1 MIEKDSIIQKA
12 IQIAQ
17 NAERNSIW
25 LAEDSIWNLEKNKE
39 KLLNLEQSV
48 SALLKGPSEA
58 GPLPF
63 VTKMDLMQ
71 LEETVNKR
79 V

>member
-1 MIEKDSIIQKA
+1 M
-12 IQIAQ
+12 QIAQ
-17 NAERNSIW
+17 NAEKTSIR
-25 LAEDSIWNLEKNKE
+25 LAEDSIWNLEKYWE
-39 KLLNLEQSV
+39 KLSNLEQSV
-48 SALLKGPSEA
+48 HALLKSPTEA

-63 VTKMDLMQ
+63 VTKMDLLQ